1 MLKKAV
7 YGTAVAATLGG
18 LVLGTDL
25 MSYVRTSASSVRDAV
40 KSEVPVEFEISRA
53 REMIDDLVPAI
64 GGCMR
69 AIAQQ
74 EVDIEHRHEEI
85 ARKSE
90 ELQKQEE
97 LMLAR
102 KAELDSGKEEFD
114 IRGRTYSADQLRV
127 DLKTRLE
134 RCKVLKSTVD
144 TEKQIVE
151 AREKALKSNHDK
163 LDGMIVAKRD
173 LEVQVEQL
181 EARLQAVRAAETVTT
196 LEIDNSDL
204 AQAKKL
210 IRSLNKQLDVRENM
224 LDADGKFTGLIPV
237 ESAEVP
243 VPENVEAEVGAY
255 FNDDVVTVQDTQLAK
270 DSESEASNGL
280 DIPVVTTGI

>member
-7 YGTAVAATLGG
+7 CGTAVAATLGG
-18 LVLGTDL
+18 LVFGTDL
-25 MSYVRTSASSVRDAV
+25 LSYARTSASSVRDAV

-53 REMIDDLVPAI
+53 REMVEDLLPSIAN
-64 GGCMR
+64 CMR

-102 KAELDSGKEEFD
+102 KSDLNSGDETFK
-114 IRGRTYSADQLRV
+114 IRGRSYSADQLRV

-134 RCKVLKSTVD
+134 RCKVLKSTID
-144 TEKQIVE
+144 TEKQIVD
-151 AREKALKSNHDK
+151 AREKALQSNHDK

-173 LEVQVEQL
+173 LEVQIEQL
-181 EARLQAVRAAETVTT
+181 EARLQAVQAAETVTT

-204 AQAKKL
+204 ARAKKL
-210 IRSLNKQLDVRENM
+210 IRNLNQQLDVRENM

-237 ESAEVP
+237 VSNEVP
-243 VPENVEAEVGAY
+243 VPDDVEAEVGAY
-255 FNDDVVTVQDTQLAK
+255 FDGDAKTEQDTTLAK
-270 DSESEASNGL
+270 DATGAGNGL